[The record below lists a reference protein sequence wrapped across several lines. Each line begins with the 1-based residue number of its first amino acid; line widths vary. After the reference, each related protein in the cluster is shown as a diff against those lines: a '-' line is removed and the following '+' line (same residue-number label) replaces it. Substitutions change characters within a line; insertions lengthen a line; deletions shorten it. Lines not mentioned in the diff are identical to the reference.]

1 MPETLNLP
9 EVELRQVGSPET
21 DAGIPVML
29 TDKTMQDRLQRILA
43 RMQAAQLDSL
53 VFWCDLEHG
62 SNFEYLTGFLTRFEE
77 GLLVLKSDGDA
88 CLILGNENLKLGV
101 HSRLKARV
109 IHCPYFSLPNQPMD
123 GERSLAEIFPFETA
137 KSAEDIVMRKLEKQE
152 MHDLIGKCL
161 NERETFV
168 VTKRFG
174 LDGEE
179 KQTLTE
185 VSESLRLSRERVI
198 LYQDS

>member
-29 TDKTMQDRLQRILA
+29 TDKTMQERLQRVLA
-43 RMQAAQLDSL
+43 RMQAEQLDSL

-123 GERSLAEIFPFETA
+123 NAALRKFSGRPGSGGSRRSGSWAGNCSVHPKWTA
-137 KSAEDIVMRKLEKQE
+137 GTC
-152 MHDLIGKCL
+152 LICR
-161 NERETFV
+161 NT
-168 VTKRFG
+168 
-174 LDGEE
+174 
-179 KQTLTE
+179 
-185 VSESLRLSRERVI
+185 
-198 LYQDS
+198 